1 MVPTHLQSGVLSLAL
16 PPVGAASTQ
25 ERLRDFTAPLPFHVH
40 KVRTGAL
47 HQATFLVFPLLL
59 FQRGM
64 RETIRER
71 HALVEVIT
79 PGKAIF

>member
-1 MVPTHLQSGVLSLAL
+1 MVPTHLKSGVLSLAF
-16 PPVGAASTQ
+16 PAAGATGTQ
-25 ERLRDFTAPLPFHVH
+25 ERRRDFTAPLAFHLH

-47 HQATFLVFPLLL
+47 HQATFLVSPLLL

-64 RETIRER
+64 KEIPRER
-71 HALVEVIT
+71 HALGGVIT